1 MELRKQDKKWII
13 YVLFYAVPSFVL
25 WKKSLQST
33 INNYG
38 SPLDFIECDWFKLV
52 AWRDSVYLKRD
63 TISVWCLPGENTR
76 MVSTRSRKKKFIHPS
91 NSSTNSIFILYG
103 IDSSHH
109 FDLSPKINL
118 AICKLE
124 MQVSVKILNDS
135 FDSLDIVCVF
145 LRQNLF
151 LKKYAYYVREKTVPL
166 HLTKIQRGN
175 RKLVLERKFSI
186 LKMNPVLLKK
196 WLMMFQ
202 ENASDLHKRYST
214 L

>member
-1 MELRKQDKKWII
+1 
-13 YVLFYAVPSFVL
+13 
-25 WKKSLQST
+25 
-33 INNYG
+33 
-38 SPLDFIECDWFKLV
+38 
-52 AWRDSVYLKRD
+52 
-63 TISVWCLPGENTR
+63 
-76 MVSTRSRKKKFIHPS
+76 
-91 NSSTNSIFILYG
+91 
-103 IDSSHH
+103 
-109 FDLSPKINL
+109 
-118 AICKLE
+118 

-186 LKMNPVLLKK
+186 LKMNPVLFKK